1 MTWRRA
7 ARRSRSA
14 GMTLIEVLVAVGLM
28 AMLSAGLFTSL
39 QIGATSWHMTQKALM
54 LDRRIATANALLR
67 SLLVSMV
74 PIEAVTPPGS
84 RVPRHRFTFFQ
95 GERRAM
101 RFISSHS
108 ITAGTRDGLQ
118 LTELRASE
126 YKGGMR
132 VLVNQAGYRGP
143 HALGELVSGR
153 VSLPGVRGGRL
164 VFRPIRAL
172 PTSLI
177 AVDQLRGCTFS
188 YLKRRRRAEPA
199 FWVPAW
205 DERDAL
211 PAAVRI
217 ELAPSI
223 KDPQRARAL
232 PISII
237 APIRAEKVR
246 ELTAREM
253 IALQRAGRLR

>member
-1 MTWRRA
+1 
-7 ARRSRSA
+7 
-14 GMTLIEVLVAVGLM
+14 MTLIEVLVAVALM

-39 QIGATSWHMTQKALM
+39 QIGATSWRTTQQALM
-54 LDRRIATANALLR
+54 LDRRIATANALVR

-84 RVPRHRFTFFQ
+84 RLPRYRFTFFQ

-101 RFISSHS
+101 RFVSSHS
-108 ITAGTRDGLQ
+108 MTAGTRNGLH

-126 YKGGMR
+126 YQGGTR
-132 VLVNQAGYRGP
+132 VLVNQTGYQGP
-143 HALGELVSGR
+143 LALGALVSGR
-153 VSLPGVRGGRL
+153 ISLPGVRGGRL

-177 AVDQLRGCTFS
+177 AVDQLGGCTFS

-199 FWVPAW
+199 TWVPAW

-217 ELAPSI
+217 ELAPSTMAA
-223 KDPQRARAL
+223 KRARAL

-237 APIRAEKVR
+237 AQIHAEKIR
-246 ELTAREM
+246 EMTAKEM

>member
-1 MTWRRA
+1 
-7 ARRSRSA
+7 
-14 GMTLIEVLVAVGLM
+14 MTLIEVLVAVALM

-39 QIGATSWHMTQKALM
+39 QIGATSWRTTQDALM
-54 LDRRIATANALLR
+54 LDRRIATANALLH

-74 PIEAVTPPGS
+74 PIEAVTPPGAAL
-84 RVPRHRFTFFQ
+84 PRYRFTFFQ

-101 RFISSHS
+101 RFVSSHS
-108 ITAGTRDGLQ
+108 MTAGTRDGLQ

-126 YKGGMR
+126 YSGGTR
-132 VLVNQAGYRGP
+132 VLVKQSRYEGP
-143 HALGELVSGR
+143 LSLGALVTGR
-153 VSLPGVRGGRL
+153 VSVPGVRGGRL
-164 VFRPIRAL
+164 VFRQIRAL

-177 AVDQLRGCTFS
+177 AVDQLRSCTFS

-199 FWVPAW
+199 TWVPAW

-217 ELAPSI
+217 ELTPST
-223 KDPQRARAL
+223 KAAQRARAL

-246 ELTAREM
+246 EMTAAEM
-253 IALQRAGRLR
+253 IALRRAGRLR